1 MVLVCFILYQNP
13 EYAALYLRPLSQQ
26 MSGYKVTLLYA
37 FGTLTL
43 PTNVPAGACGQV
55 YLQALDLTSCGY
67 SDVVLLQ

>member
-1 MVLVCFILYQNP
+1 VDVAHDLAFFHVDDVLADVGGVVGD
-13 EYAALYLRPLSQQ
+13 ALD
-26 MSGYKVTLLYA
+26 
-37 FGTLTL
+37 L

>member
-1 MVLVCFILYQNP
+1 
-13 EYAALYLRPLSQQ
+13 